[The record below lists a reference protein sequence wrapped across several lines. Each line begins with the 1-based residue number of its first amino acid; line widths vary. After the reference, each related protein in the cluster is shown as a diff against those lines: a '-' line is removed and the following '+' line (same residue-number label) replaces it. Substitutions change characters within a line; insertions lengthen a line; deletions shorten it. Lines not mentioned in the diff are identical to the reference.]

1 MSTRISLLLAGAA
14 MMAVTTPAAAH
25 DEHPQIHH
33 AEVIDAAGDYDG
45 EWQGHW
51 EDGDTWRGMWNGT
64 YTTPDGEVLEGRYI
78 GTFIGEGRFVTDDG
92 RVLMLGEDGWHEGS
106 ENAVV
111 RIERR
116 RAPHELGAS
125 PDGRLGYTLAERE
138 AWLADCRVLMANA
151 GGYYDYDDYYRDDAD
166 GGLIGGLL
174 GAVAGGF
181 AGNRIADGDR
191 LAGTLIGA
199 GVGGI
204 AGAVIGSLVD
214 GDGGDSRDGREI
226 DANELYAARYC
237 EAYLRRYEMGGGA
250 GFQTMAYQPV
260 MMVQAVAAAAPHGYS
275 GHRHGPECTTT
286 VREEWVEVERP
297 APTPPAR
304 RVIPPR
310 PQPAPAPEPRGKV
323 QPID

>member
-1 MSTRISLLLAGAA
+1 MSTRISLFLAGAA
-14 MMAVTTPAAAH
+14 MMAVTAPAAAH
-25 DEHPQIHH
+25 DEHPQMRHV
-33 AEVIDAAGDYDG
+33 EVIQSSGDYDG
-45 EWQGHW
+45 EWEGHW
-51 EDGDTWRGMWNGT
+51 QDGDTWRGMWNGT
-64 YTTPDGEVLEGRYI
+64 YTTADGEVLEGRYV

-92 RVLMLGEDGWHEGS
+92 RVLMLGESGWHEGS
-106 ENAVV
+106 DRALV
-111 RIERR
+111 RIEHRPP
-116 RAPHELGAS
+116 PHALGAS

-138 AWLADCRVLMANA
+138 AWLADCRVLMAGA
-151 GGYYDYDDYYRDDAD
+151 GGYSSYNDYYRDDAD

-214 GDGGDSRDGREI
+214 GDGGDRRESREI

-237 EAYLRRYEMGGGA
+237 EAYLRRYEMGGGT
-250 GFQTMAYQPV
+250 GFQAMAYQPV
-260 MMVQAVAAAAPHGYS
+260 MMVQTVAAAAPHGHV

-297 APTPPAR
+297 APPAR
-304 RVIPPR
+304 RVVPPR
-310 PQPAPAPEPRGKV
+310 PQPAPQPSGKV
-323 QPID
+323 QPIN